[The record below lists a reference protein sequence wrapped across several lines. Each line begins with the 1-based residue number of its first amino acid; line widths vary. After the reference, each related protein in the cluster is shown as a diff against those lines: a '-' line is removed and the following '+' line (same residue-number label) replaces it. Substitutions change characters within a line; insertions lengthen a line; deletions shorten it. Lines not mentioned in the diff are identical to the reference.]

1 MAKNWLTSHPILAR
15 FAPIRIIDLEAE
27 VAETL
32 EFDPAKIR
40 AVIGVGR
47 RAVDRKRDARAPL
60 SS

>member
-15 FAPIRIIDLEAE
+15 FAPIRIIEPQAE

-40 AVIGVGR
+40 AVIDVGR